1 MGEQL
6 YEKAVEH
13 KHKVE
18 DNIIHTIKPLQ
29 LELTSIEEEEEKR
42 KINTDRST
50 EHNSETDPHPASEN
64 N

>member
-13 KHKVE
+13 KHKIE
-18 DNIIHTIKPLQ
+18 KNIIHTIKPLQ
-29 LELTSIEEEEEKR
+29 LEPTTIEEEEKR